1 MSFVFLFSVGSIV
14 AQSLICLLLFL
25 FLMRFVR
32 FEYEPAI
39 LRDVLFDPLA
49 FGRRPHHRSS
59 NLHHR
64 PHKRRRLELEIV
76 RPHEEDEN
84 DDDDD
89 DDPRDIVL
97 ETLTEK
103 FLVQAYD
110 EEPSVHSTAEGADK
124 ENIGT
129 GTTGMDVDAT
139 EQGGQTG
146 ADDLEMELGVPPP
159 FMPPKPTPERRWMI
173 SLIVDEGTDGAG
185 DVGSAEEVQEVELLE
200 EQVPAESETK
210 ATEAEDAT
218 TSKDIPEAA
227 SEGVEKAQDAD
238 ATPAPVEPQV
248 PSTEAPIP
256 PSAASEKQSTPPLSA
271 AEPQALAAPAGE
283 GNKKDVSPSAQPS
296 PLPPLPPPSPTV
308 SNLSSTSDLNR
319 TKSFSTSSGSKP
331 NSKSTVK
338 KVRIVEAMLP
348 LKSKDE
354 TWKKNAKVLQRD
366 LTPANFDFVK
376 GEVRVLGDVG
386 EDGTRKGWA
395 IEVRRWWWA

>member
-1 MSFVFLFSVGSIV
+1 MHSYSPP
-14 AQSLICLLLFL
+14 
-25 FLMRFVR
+25 VR

-49 FGRRPHHRSS
+49 FGRRPHRKSS

-64 PHKRRRLELEIV
+64 PHKRRRLELDVV
-76 RPHEEDEN
+76 RSREEDEN

-124 ENIGT
+124 ENIGV
-129 GTTGMDVDAT
+129 GSSGMDVDAT
-139 EQGGQTG
+139 EQDGQTG

-159 FMPPKPTPERRWMI
+159 FMPPKPTPERKWMI
-173 SLIVDEGTDGAG
+173 SLIVDDGTDGAG
-185 DVGSAEEVQEVELLE
+185 EAGSAEEE
-200 EQVPAESETK
+200 K
-210 ATEAEDAT
+210 ATEVSEKAPAEPEPKAAEEKDAT
-218 TSKDIPEAA
+218 PSKDISEAA

-238 ATPAPVEPQV
+238 ATSAPVESQA
-248 PSTEAPIP
+248 PSTEEPTPLLPAT
-256 PSAASEKQSTPPLSA
+256 SEKQPTPPVSV
-271 AEPQALAAPAGE
+271 AEPETLAAPAGE
-283 GNKKDVSPSAQPS
+283 SNKNDVSPSGQPS

-338 KVRIVEAMLP
+338 KVRIAEALLP

-354 TWKKNAKVLQRD
+354 KWKKNAKVLQRD

>member
-1 MSFVFLFSVGSIV
+1 MAEQGELGEFCSLVLLGFHCCTV
-14 AQSLICLLLFL
+14 AHLLP
-25 FLMRFVR
+25 VR

-49 FGRRPHHRSS
+49 FGRRPPHKSS

-76 RPHEEDEN
+76 RPHEEDEK

-110 EEPSVHSTAEGADK
+110 EEPSINSTAEGADK

-146 ADDLEMELGVPPP
+146 AGDLEMELGVPPP
-159 FMPPKPTPERRWMI
+159 FMPPKPTPERKWMI

-185 DVGSAEEVQEVELLE
+185 EAGSAEEE
-200 EQVPAESETK
+200 K
-210 ATEAEDAT
+210 ATEVSEEKAPAEPEPKVAEDEDAT
-218 TSKDIPEAA
+218 PSNDIPAAA

-238 ATPAPVEPQV
+238 ATSATVESQA
-248 PSTEAPIP
+248 PSTETSAPP
-256 PSAASEKQSTPPLSA
+256 LPATSEKQPTPPVPA
-271 AEPQALAAPAGE
+271 TEPETLAAPSGE
-283 GNKKDVSPSAQPS
+283 GNKNDASPSAQPS

-338 KVRIVEAMLP
+338 KVRIAEALLP

-354 TWKKNAKVLQRD
+354 KWKKNAKVLQRD